1 MTVHTLKTHPAY
13 FRAVRDGTK
22 TFEVRKDDR
31 AFQCGDTVILTFAD
45 PDSPSAAWAPPAPPL
60 GHERGSDNRSD
71 ITRKIGFVLRGG
83 QFGLEPGY
91 VAFSLLPAEIG
102 A

>member
-45 PDSPSAAWAPPAPPL
+45 PDSLSAPWPPVFPL
-60 GHERGSDNRSD
+60 GHERPVDNRSD

-91 VAFSLLPAEIG
+91 VAFSLLPVDLG